1 MATASTPL
9 LQAPPDD
16 RTTESQSSISSAS
29 LAQKHWFRRL
39 TSRRNVVPF
48 FLTLLGTLVI
58 ILAVTLLTSL
68 DRPKPKNL
76 VLMVSDGMG
85 PASLSLARSYMQ
97 YTDDVE
103 FYKQLALDPYIVGTS
118 RTRSHGSRPPYPNLV
133 LFIYTIPC
141 GSQRCVTT
149 AYCR

>member
-1 MATASTPL
+1 M
-9 LQAPPDD
+9 
-16 RTTESQSSISSAS
+16 
-29 LAQKHWFRRL
+29 
-39 TSRRNVVPF
+39 
-48 FLTLLGTLVI
+48 
-58 ILAVTLLTSL
+58 
-68 DRPKPKNL
+68 DRPKPKNV

-97 YTDDVE
+97 YTEDVE

-118 RTRSHGSRPPYPNLV
+118 RTRSHGPRPSYPNLV
-133 LFIYTIPC
+133 LSNYTIPC